1 MENNKE
7 EEQKNLAKEIALEVL
22 KNYEQKHKDGV
33 VKVSNVAT
41 PPTPSE
47 RAEKLHSKVR
57 AAYMKKLLPGLD
69 KK

>member
-1 MENNKE
+1 MENNKDNNKDLVK
-7 EEQKNLAKEIALEVL
+7 QIALEVL
-22 KNYEQKHKDGV
+22 KDYEQKHKDGV

-41 PPTPSE
+41 TPTPTE